1 MSQEVAPAASS
12 AALRQANAGLF
23 AMIALDVAFDAS
35 QVVALA
41 AELAF
46 VCTASTGTI
55 KNNPNSYRAVAF
67 H

>member
-1 MSQEVAPAASS
+1 
-12 AALRQANAGLF
+12 
-23 AMIALDVAFDAS
+23 MIALDVAFDAS

-41 AELAF
+41 AELAI